1 MSFCYTFI
9 GLHSPLYTRITFQ
22 SSSNISPY
30 SPNGAFLLLPRQA
43 RCYPYRELS
52 PCVSG
57 KKLIIFC
64 IAFGM
69 TSIGRLSFSSVFRKI
84 KKRFMCLNSQGILY
98 CTKRIFSRLSL
109 LFYSIRRFGRNADS
123 VLFPTNPASA
133 P

>member
-1 MSFCYTFI
+1 MPFCYTFI
-9 GLHSPLYTRITFQ
+9 GLHSPLCTRVTVP

-30 SPNGAFLLLPRQA
+30 LPNGAFITITRASSLLSISRTKSLCQR
-43 RCYPYRELS
+43 
-52 PCVSG
+52 